1 MASKQPPK
9 PPVTSLRGRDVR
21 TGYFI
26 PVGQARQQPNT
37 SVVERVPLPG
47 KAPK

>member
-1 MASKQPPK
+1 MSKKQPLK
-9 PPVTSLRGRDVR
+9 PPVTSLRGRDAE
-21 TGYFI
+21 TGLFI
-26 PVGQARQQPNT
+26 SVAEARKRPSS